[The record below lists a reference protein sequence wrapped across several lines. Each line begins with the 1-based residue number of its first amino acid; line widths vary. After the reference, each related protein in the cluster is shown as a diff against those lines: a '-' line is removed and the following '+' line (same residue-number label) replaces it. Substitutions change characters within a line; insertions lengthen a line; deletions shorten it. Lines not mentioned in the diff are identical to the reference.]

1 MSEQK
6 SDTRRHQKKFFNTWY
21 KQLFL
26 WIAIAAIVILA
37 VRLALNPIARYFTQ
51 QSLDGL
57 ENYTGSFRDV
67 SLSIIPPRYEI
78 THVKIFQK
86 PLGRSNEPFFFAERA
101 KVSIVWKQILKG
113 ALVARVDVDHP
124 KVTVVR
130 ERVVPPEEKKPIH
143 IPDIGARLK
152 KAPPLRIERVEV
164 NEAEIIFVD
173 ATEENQPQIW
183 IHDME
188 VDVKNIATR
197 EKLAKGMP
205 TTVSANAIL
214 QKSGNLT
221 FSLSASP
228 WEKGLNFSGKTA
240 LKGLALTDLSEF
252 AAAKSDLKPTKG
264 TFDLF
269 VSFEV
274 EKNQITGGVKPVLS
288 NVDVAPEKP
297 SLLDWLKSKVVDTT
311 LSIFSSSPDQAPEQE
326 KMATIIPIK
335 GTITDPNPQILPTI
349 LGIIRNAFVEG
360 ITAGFANLPPPTAPE
375 KEGVVEQVIDALTP
389 EGGPPKAQPE
399 KGEEEKKE

>member
-26 WIAIAAIVILA
+26 WIAITAVVIFA
-37 VRLALNPIARYFTQ
+37 FRLALDPIASYFTQ
-51 QSLDGL
+51 QALDGL
-57 ENYTGSFRDV
+57 ENYKGSFQDV

-78 THVKIFQK
+78 TGVKIFEE
-86 PLGRSNEPFFFAERA
+86 PAGRSNEPFFFAERV
-101 KVSIVWKQILKG
+101 KINMVWKQILKG
-113 ALVARVDVDHP
+113 TLVAWVDVDHP
-124 KVTVVR
+124 KVTVVK
-130 ERVVPPEEKKPIH
+130 ERVVPPEEKKPVR
-143 IPDIGARLK
+143 IPDIGAQLK
-152 KAPPLRIERVEV
+152 KAPPLRIDRVEV
-164 NEAEIIFVD
+164 NEAEIVFID
-173 ATEENQPQIW
+173 ATEENQPRIW
-183 IHDME
+183 LHDME
-188 VDVKNIATR
+188 VKVKNIATR
-197 EKLAKGMP
+197 EKLARDMP

-221 FSLSASP
+221 FSLSANP
-228 WEKGLNFSGKTA
+228 WKKGLNFTGKTA
-240 LKGLALTDLSEF
+240 LKGLALTDLSQF
-252 AAAKSDLKPTKG
+252 AVAQSDLKPIKG
-264 TFDLF
+264 TVDLF

-274 EKNQITGGVKPVLS
+274 EKNQITGGVKPILH

-297 SLLDWLKSKVVDTT
+297 SFLDWIKSKVVDTT
-311 LSIFSSSPDQAPEQE
+311 LSIFSGSPEQAPEQE

-389 EGGPPKAQPE
+389 GEGPPQAQPE
-399 KGEEEKKE
+399 KGKEKKE